1 MKHIT
6 LSTELIKASTERDEI
21 TENVNKNKQQLM
33 THTSID
39 IEVITST
46 DLIESTIANRLQ
58 KYTLPTNSTNTTKP
72 TKRSRPTK
80 NSTTKVRKNKKH
92 KTQSEDEESDDNDEE
107 DDDDDDDDEEEDD
120 DEESSSSDSDDSS
133 HRTKKL
139 IKESEIDSKLVKAI
153 TAKVIQSLHLEVG
166 MKSRHDINKTD
177 LKERMVNVARYIQSE
192 AYNIAVGG
200 EQLHAIKPSIDIST
214 CNHTAALLR
223 RCWVKPTGKTKKKKG
238 GKRK

>member
-1 MKHIT
+1 
-6 LSTELIKASTERDEI
+6 
-21 TENVNKNKQQLM
+21 M

-39 IEVITST
+39 IEVIT

-58 KYTLPTNSTNTTKP
+58 NYTSPSTSTNTTKP

-80 NSTTKVRKNKKH
+80 TSTTKAHKNKKH

-107 DDDDDDDDEEEDD
+107 DDDDDDDEEEDD
-120 DEESSSSDSDDSS
+120 DEESSSSDSDDRS

-139 IKESEIDSKLVKAI
+139 IKDSEIDSKLVKAI

-166 MKSRHDINKTD
+166 IKSRHDINKTD
-177 LKERMVNVARYIQSE
+177 LKERMVNVARHIQSE
-192 AYNIAVGG
+192 AYNIRVGG
-200 EQLHAIKPSIDIST
+200 EQLHAIKPSIEIST
-214 CNHTAALLR
+214 CNHIAALLR
-223 RCWVKPTGKTKKKKG
+223 RCWVKPTGKSNKKKG